1 MWQDKM
7 NPFREDSVRR
17 DPNFVEGVDV
27 PATMEVLRLPDT
39 FSPIDDVMVRADYGE
54 ALRDIEGHCT
64 RKRRKSIIVIGH
76 PGIGKTR
83 SCALMG
89 KHEYSFILRLI

>member
-17 DPNFVEGVDV
+17 DPNSVEGVDV

-39 FSPIDDVMVRADYGE
+39 FSSIGDVMVRADYGE
-54 ALRDIEGHCT
+54 ALRDIEGYYT
-64 RKRRKSIIVIGH
+64 RKRKSVIVTGH
-76 PGIGKTR
+76 PGIGRTR
-83 SCALMG
+83 PWALMG
-89 KHEYSFILRLI
+89 KHEYSSILRLI